1 VRYPHFAPREDI
13 LSQKRLKKMAK
24 QLEKQQMEMKELEG
38 KKRLKW
44 ENRRDLFVFSERV
57 SELAVQLEI
66 LRVKV
71 ETLGK

>member
-1 VRYPHFAPREDI
+1 
-13 LSQKRLKKMAK
+13 
-24 QLEKQQMEMKELEG
+24 MEMKELEG

-57 SELAVQLEI
+57 AELAVQLEI